1 MAENGKAKLI
11 ITIIIG
17 LFGVMSFGFAL
28 TVTDKYKSARTKATI
43 LEEKFEAGK
52 SELIKVP
59 TLQQEAIAAKQEAK
73 GAREEMESLEEDL
86 ADVEEEL
93 EDVTSQLEEAQSQEA
108 EGGSGESS
116 EDLDKANE
124 QIALLTEENEVLKTE
139 VQDDEKIIDELKE
152 KESATSTDSG
162 NEELTAELDDAN
174 KKIGTLMEEINKAEE
189 IIAEL
194 KAAKE
199 DESKEVAPKVNKAA
213 PEPKKNRALGHKSE
227 EKPAAP
233 VNFVDK
239 TDSNQIIKSHI
250 DIINERIAELLTIAA
265 SNQDVKSRIGL
276 NAYSSKPKQGSGNV
290 EEALNDIM
298 VNYNNMY
305 QAVCDCPE
313 YSSYER
319 GLAKSSLN
327 KRISQYVSELI
338 TKNSSGEFHEAD
350 KDVKSLL
357 TKIQGEQKYF
367 N

>member
-28 TVTDKYKSARTKATI
+28 TVTDKYKSARAKATI

-52 SELIKVP
+52 NELIKVP

-73 GAREEMESLEEDL
+73 GAREEMESLQEELDE
-86 ADVEEEL
+86 AEEEL
-93 EDVTSQLEEAQSQEA
+93 DEVAGQLEETQSQIA

-116 EDLDKANE
+116 EGLDKANE

-139 VQDDEKIIDELKE
+139 VQDDEKIIDELKA
-152 KESATSTDSG
+152 KEPDVGDES
-162 NEELTAELDDAN
+162 LTVELDDAN
-174 KKIGTLMEEINKAEE
+174 KKIGSLMEEINNAEK

-194 KAAKE
+194 KAKAE
-199 DESKEVAPKVNKAA
+199 ESKVDAPKVNKATPA
-213 PEPKKNRALGHKSE
+213 PNKSRVLSHKNE
-227 EKPAAP
+227 EKPAIP

-250 DIINERIAELLTIAA
+250 DIINERIAELLTIAS

-276 NAYSSKPKQGSGNV
+276 NAYSSKPNQDSGNV
-290 EEALNDIM
+290 EKALNDIM

-338 TKNSSGEFHEAD
+338 TKNSSGKFHGTNKE
-350 KDVKSLL
+350 VKSLL